1 MIRLELEQDQAEMLR
16 EMLEGYLGDLRMEV
30 AQTDLMDVREDLK
43 KKEALLKDLISRLGA
58 ARR

>member
-30 AQTDLMDVREDLK
+30 SQTDLMDVREELK
-43 KKEALLKDLISRLGA
+43 KKEALLKDLIARLGQ
-58 ARR
+58 RG

>member
-1 MIRLELEQDQAEMLR
+1 MVTIQLEPDQAVMLR